1 MHTVP
6 SFEERFHEF
15 RAGPHWRL
23 WRDVRCAV
31 FILGLV
37 WRNLTVGR
45 RVRRKYLDCVRTGAP
60 FWLDE
65 AEPGS
70 DSRDID
76 SPTVHGAD

>member
-1 MHTVP
+1 MP

-15 RAGPHWRL
+15 RPGLHWRL

-45 RVRRKYLDCVRTGAP
+45 RVRRKYLDCARTGEP

-65 AEPGS
+65 AEPGAG
-70 DSRDID
+70 SRDID
-76 SPTVHGAD
+76 SLAVRSAD